1 MIVSIKI
8 QNEMNCEYI
17 CSKIQEAISKYQKEN
32 NNLNLTDFLL
42 VIDIKS
48 PFENIDLI
56 PKLEFKT

>member
-17 CSKIQEAISKYQKEN
+17 CHKIQEAISKYQKEN

>member
-17 CSKIQEAISKYQKEN
+17 CQKIQEAISRYQQQN
-32 NNLNLTDFLL
+32 NMPDLTDSLL
-42 VIDIKS
+42 IIDIKK
-48 PFENIDLI
+48 PNEDTELI

>member
-17 CSKIQEAISKYQKEN
+17 CHKIQEAISKYQKEN

-56 PKLEFKT
+56 PKLENKT

>member
-17 CSKIQEAISKYQKEN
+17 CQKIQEAISRYQQQN
-32 NNLNLTDFLL
+32 NMPDLTDSLL
-42 VIDIKS
+42 VIDIKK
-48 PFENIDLI
+48 PNEDTELI

>member
-17 CSKIQEAISKYQKEN
+17 CHKIQEAISKYQKEN
-32 NNLNLTDFLL
+32 NNLNLTDSLL

-48 PFENIDLI
+48 PEENIDLI
-56 PKLEFKT
+56 PKLENKT